1 MKNKI
6 QPKLTIGIPVYNGEK
21 FIRTCLNSILNQTFT
36 DFQIILSDNASTD
49 STTSICQE
57 YANKDQRILFIKQKS
72 TEHAGITNP
81 TGTLWNFNFVL
92 QQATSEYFMWASA
105 DDIWH
110 PEFIEKNL
118 MFLEKHPDFVGS
130 TSELEFF
137 TEMWNENDTSK
148 FKNIQPK
155 KKYEWVHPLIGT
167 FEEKVKF
174 IFDYKKGFEYAY
186 AIFRTN
192 HLKKCI
198 IKKPFMSW
206 EGALILKILKY
217 GNLNVEDGVMM
228 FKYMGGKTSSDYNYT
243 KLFTTTKNYWGYS
256 TLASLFPFIPLTFH
270 VFNVVGPKI
279 FLKHLLK
286 YFIKDNYR
294 AERLVLLDI
303 FSK

>member
-6 QPKLTIGIPVYNGEK
+6 QPKLSIGIPVYNGEK
-21 FIRTCLNSILNQTFT
+21 FIQKCLNSILNQTFT
-36 DFQIILSDNASTD
+36 NFEIILSDNASTD

-57 YANKDQRILFIKQKS
+57 YANKDERILFIKQKS
-72 TEHAGITNP
+72 T
-81 TGTLWNFNFVL
+81 GTRASNYNFVL
-92 QQATSEYFMWASA
+92 EQSKSEYFMWASA

-118 MFLEKHPDFVGS
+118 MFLETHHDFVGS
-130 TSELEFF
+130 TSEVELF
-137 TEMWNENDTSK
+137 TGIWNENDVSK

-174 IFDYKKGFEYAY
+174 LFNFRKFEYMY

-192 HLKKCI
+192 HLKKYI
-198 IKKPFMSW
+198 IKEFMTW
-206 EGALILKILKY
+206 EVPLILNVLKY
-217 GNLNVEDGVMM
+217 GNLNVEKGVMM
-228 FKYMGGKTSSDYNYT
+228 FKYMGGKTDPDHYK

-256 TLASLFPFIPLTFH
+256 TLASLFPFVPLTFH

-286 YFIKDNYR
+286 RFIMDNYR

>member
-1 MKNKI
+1 LKTKI
-6 QPKLTIGIPVYNGEK
+6 QPKLNIGIPVYNGEK
-21 FIRTCLNSILNQTFT
+21 FIRKCLNSLLNQTFT
-36 DFQIILSDNASTD
+36 DFEIILSDNASTD

-72 TEHAGITNP
+72 TEKA
-81 TGTLWNFNFVL
+81 LWNYNFVL
-92 QQATSEYFMWASA
+92 QQAKSEYFMWASA

-118 MFLEKHPDFVGS
+118 MFLEKHSDFVGS
-130 TSELEFF
+130 ISEVEFF
-137 TEMWNENDTSK
+137 TEMWDENDTSK

-155 KKYEWVHPLIGT
+155 KKYELVHPLVGS

-174 IFDYKKGFEYAY
+174 IFNFGKFEYTY

-192 HLKKCI
+192 DLKKCTL
-198 IKKPFMSW
+198 KKEFMSW
-206 EGALILKILKY
+206 EVPLILKILKY

-228 FKYMGGKTSSDYNYT
+228 FKYMGGRSPNHYK
-243 KLFTTTKNYWGYS
+243 KLFTTTKYYRGFG

-270 VFNVVGPKI
+270 VFNIVGPKI

-286 YFIKDNYR
+286 RSIKDNYR

>member
-1 MKNKI
+1 MRWNLTLNLKNKI
-6 QPKLTIGIPVYNGEK
+6 QPKLSIGIPVYNGEK
-21 FIRTCLNSILNQTFT
+21 FIKKCLNSILNQTFT
-36 DFQIILSDNASTD
+36 DFEIILSDNASTD
-49 STTSICQE
+49 STSSICQE

-72 TEHAGITNP
+72 TEKA
-81 TGTLWNFNFVL
+81 LWNYNFVL
-92 QQATSEYFMWASA
+92 HQAKTEYFMWASA

-110 PEFIEKNL
+110 PKFIEKNL
-118 MFLEKHPDFVGS
+118 MFLEKHPNFVGS
-130 TSELEFF
+130 TSEVEFF
-137 TEMWNENDTSK
+137 TEMWDENDTSK

-155 KKYEWVHPLIGT
+155 KKYELIHPLVGT

-174 IFDYKKGFEYAY
+174 IFNFKKFEYTY

-206 EGALILKILKY
+206 EVALILKILKY

-228 FKYMGGKTSSDYNYT
+228 FKYMGGKTSSNYNYT
-243 KLFTTTKNYWGYS
+243 KLFSTTKNYWGYS
-256 TLASLFPFIPLTFH
+256 TLASLFPFVPLTFH

-286 YFIKDNYR
+286 HFIKDNYR

>member
-1 MKNKI
+1 MIWSFSLNLKNKI
-6 QPKLTIGIPVYNGEK
+6 QPKISIGIPVYNGEK
-21 FIRTCLNSILNQTFT
+21 FIRKCLNSLLNQTFT
-36 DFQIILSDNASTD
+36 DFEIILSDNASTD

-72 TEHAGITNP
+72 TGNAH
-81 TGTLWNFNFVL
+81 WNYNFVL
-92 QQATSEYFMWASA
+92 QQAQSEYFMWASA

-118 MFLEKHPDFVGS
+118 MFLEKHPDYVGS
-130 TSELEFF
+130 ISEVEFF
-137 TEMWNENDTSK
+137 TGMWNENDTMNNDT
-148 FKNIQPK
+148 FQPK
-155 KKYEWVHPLIGT
+155 RKYELVHPIVGT

-174 IFDYKKGFEYAY
+174 MLKTKAFDNICS
-186 AIFRTN
+186 IFRTN
-192 HLKKCI
+192 TLKKCM

-206 EGALILKILKY
+206 EVPLILKTLKY
-217 GNLNVEDGVMM
+217 GNLNVEDGVMF
-228 FKYMGGKTSSDYNYT
+228 FKYMGGKVSSDYSYT

-256 TLASLFPFIPLTFH
+256 TLASLFPFVPLTFH

-286 YFIKDNYR
+286 HFIKDNYR